1 MIASYD
7 AAIKEFFSLK
17 LKGKPVPIVGPVNPM
32 RAFAMMSQLVTK
44 EGQINPQVNNTDRFV
59 PLPFISI
66 YRLPPVQSLDR
77 FRRADLRHM
86 QYDDDGNSILQSRMP
101 FPYDIEYQLDIW
113 CEYEDDLVTLTES
126 LLRKYKGPMT
136 YISIDHGPPHGE
148 YNIATFFENGMDTS
162 ELESDAED
170 RILRYTLTIK
180 VEGFL
185 SFPARKVKTVRKEQ
199 IYVSVAENPNTQPTV
214 YEEVLINEYKE

>member
-7 AAIKEFFSLK
+7 KAIKEFFSLK
-17 LKGKPVPIVGPVNPM
+17 LKGKPVPVVGPVNPM
-32 RAFAMMSQLVTK
+32 RAFAMMNQLMTK
-44 EGQINPQVNNTDRFV
+44 VGQIDPSVSNTDRFV
-59 PLPFISI
+59 PLPFMSF
-66 YRLPPVQSLDR
+66 YRLPPVQNLER
-77 FRRADLRHM
+77 FRRSDLRKM
-86 QYDDDGNSILQSRMP
+86 QYDDDGNSVLQSRMP

-148 YNIATFFENGMDTS
+148 YNIATFFQQGMDAS

-170 RILRYTLTIK
+170 RLLRYTLTIK

-185 SFPARKVKTVRKEQ
+185 SFPAKKVKTVRKEQ
-199 IYVSVAENPNTQPTV
+199 IYASVTTTLDPQPEDF
-214 YEEVLINEYKE
+214 EETLLNEYKE